1 MKKYYLTLK
10 FLPDWR
16 DYFSQI
22 VVVEKNGIKNIYLS
36 GQVEVDCQK
45 NLVGNGELPDQ
56 LQQTFKNI
64 QTALQSVKGT
74 IESIVKMNI
83 YIVNYHPEN
92 AEIIREAMHQYFNP
106 DKLPAMSLIG
116 VQALAEPRFFVE
128 IDAEAI
134 VDSGDK

>member
-1 MKKYYLTLK
+1 MKKYYLTPE
-10 FLPDWR
+10 FLPDWG

-36 GQVEVDCQK
+36 GQVGVDCQK

-64 QTALQSVKGT
+64 QTALQSVRGT
-74 IESIVKMNI
+74 IESIIKMNI
-83 YIVNYHPEN
+83 YIVNYHLEA
-92 AEIIREAMHQYFNP
+92 AEIIKAAMHQYFNP

-116 VQALAEPRFFVE
+116 VQALAEPRFLVE
-128 IDAEAI
+128 IDVEAI
-134 VDSGDK
+134 VESNSK